1 MFTVKQ
7 TKPVGELDEIHLEK
21 HPSPSALTAG
31 RTTELA
37 LLVARAAILPD
48 KTDLHSELQRS
59 DTLLAMAQS
68 VTETGCFGWS
78 VANNRLFSLQKA
90 GPLEMR

>member
-1 MFTVKQ
+1 MSSAKQ
-7 TKPVGELDEIHLEK
+7 TKLVGELDEIHLEDN
-21 HPSPSALTAG
+21 SSLSALTAD
-31 RTTELA
+31 RSTESA
-37 LLVARAAILPD
+37 LLVARAAILRD
-48 KTDLHSELQRS
+48 KADLHSELQRS